1 MDSQV
6 ESINAFYWTNLK
18 GQQKE
23 FFLDFLSKSSIPHR
37 IRFSE
42 TVFVIPV
49 PTLKKGVCQ

>member
-23 FFLDFLSKSSIPHR
+23 FFLDFLSKSSIPPPDK
-37 IRFSE
+37 
-42 TVFVIPV
+42 VF
-49 PTLKKGVCQ
+49 